1 MSYKIA
7 EAARFKE
14 KIERLEKGSPRI
26 SQFRKGLHATLARDP
41 FSWGTPVTKEPNWK
55 YGFYFVG
62 SSDAIGKFPS
72 FDVAYRVTDDTVYLL
87 DIGAIKF

>member
-1 MSYKIA
+1 LKDWK
-7 EAARFKE
+7 KE
-14 KIERLEKGSPRI
+14 RQGFRSSEKVFTPRP
-26 SQFRKGLHATLARDP
+26 LARDP
-41 FSWGTPVTKEPNWK
+41 FSWGTPVSKEPNWK